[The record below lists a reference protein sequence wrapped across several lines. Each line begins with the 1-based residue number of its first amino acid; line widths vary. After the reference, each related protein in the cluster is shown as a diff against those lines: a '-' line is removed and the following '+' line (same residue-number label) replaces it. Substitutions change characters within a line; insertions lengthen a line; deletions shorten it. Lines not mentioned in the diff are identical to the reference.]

1 LISALRAKNT
11 ATAKMTSIAMD
22 TPTTARA
29 AIVSSKAG
37 GMKVLKLGATSR
49 FWNVALYD
57 VKLEE
62 VVKNR

>member
-1 LISALRAKNT
+1 
-11 ATAKMTSIAMD
+11 MTSIAMD